1 MLNFDKTIDTLCFS
15 GGGTKGLVFIGG
27 VKALIDKNIISLQN
41 IKKFIGT
48 SAGSIIAF
56 LLSINYTPEEIED
69 FVLNFNFKKL
79 EADPSCE
86 NLFSN
91 FGLDDGKK
99 LEYLLSKLLYFK
111 INQFEKSIEN
121 LFMLIDFYPD
131 GKISTMDTSNEVGSI
146 VEKAKYLLV
155 QCYLAL
161 DNVKKAEE
169 IFDKMLNDGE
179 TYLVNN
185 GEKKDC
191 ACVPQ
196 QVKNLRGTFLN

>member
-1 MLNFDKTIDTLCFS
+1 MHQKEIEYFS
-15 GGGTKGLVFIGG
+15 KGLKLANDG
-27 VKALIDKNIISLQN
+27 LIIDSISSFQSVINDFPESELADDASYNIS
-41 IKKFIGT
+41 
-48 SAGSIIAF
+48 
-56 LLSINYTPEEIED
+56 
-69 FVLNFNFKKL
+69 
-79 EADPSCE
+79 
-86 NLFSN
+86 
-91 FGLDDGKK
+91 
-99 LEYLLSKLLYFK
+99 LLYFK

-185 GEKKDC
+185 GEKRFYYDLTKDSIRLF
-191 ACVPQ
+191 
-196 QVKNLRGTFLN
+196 KEIK